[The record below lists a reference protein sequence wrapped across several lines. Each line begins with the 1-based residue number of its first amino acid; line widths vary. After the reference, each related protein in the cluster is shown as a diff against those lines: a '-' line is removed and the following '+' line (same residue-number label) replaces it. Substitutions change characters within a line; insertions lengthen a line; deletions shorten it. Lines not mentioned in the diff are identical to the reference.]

1 MLRNVAVYLLLEI
14 ESSES
19 DVARNKSV
27 GCCTRSSLL
36 IGDSVARR
44 SPFALRYSLFFTSV
58 EVTPNG
64 TRIFALI
71 RVVCTTKLSYIL
83 FAFFIVAFGL
93 KSRKLEETA

>member
-36 IGDSVARR
+36 IGVTRR
-44 SPFALRYSLFFTSV
+44 SLFFTSKLHRT
-58 EVTPNG
+58 ERVTL
-64 TRIFALI
+64 R
-71 RVVCTTKLSYIL
+71 
-83 FAFFIVAFGL
+83 
-93 KSRKLEETA
+93 